1 MKNVLISLACIT
13 GVVVVLTAVFN
24 VLVAMLSMV
33 LGTTIATIVANVLTL
48 GIGLWAINELETR
61 HARTTCARPA
71 RTTVVVAKPLRIG
84 TRA

>member
-13 GVVVVLTAVFN
+13 GVVVVVLTAVFN

-48 GIGLWAINELETR
+48 GIGLWAISELETR
-61 HARTTCARPA
+61 HARTTC
-71 RTTVVVAKPLRIG
+71 VVAKSLRIG